1 MDIEGNEENELRW
14 NNIMTIGLMDNEG
27 TLIRKWITS
36 KSEFDT
42 FSWSPITAQPKIAP
56 CMKNIQK

>member
-1 MDIEGNEENELRW
+1 MELQW
-14 NNIMTIGLMDNEG
+14 TPILMDNEG
-27 TLIRKWITS
+27 TLIKKWITS
-36 KSEFDT
+36 ESEFDT

>member
-36 KSEFDT
+36 ESGWEVLAVELASRLHSQF
-42 FSWSPITAQPKIAP
+42 I
-56 CMKNIQK
+56 

>member
-14 NNIMTIGLMDNEG
+14 NNIMTIGLMDIEG

-36 KSEFDT
+36 ESEFDT
-42 FSWSPITAQPKIAP
+42 FS
-56 CMKNIQK
+56 